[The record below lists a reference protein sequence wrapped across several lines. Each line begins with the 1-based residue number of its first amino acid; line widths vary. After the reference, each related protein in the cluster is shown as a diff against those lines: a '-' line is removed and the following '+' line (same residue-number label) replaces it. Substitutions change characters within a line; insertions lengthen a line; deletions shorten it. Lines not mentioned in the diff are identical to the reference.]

1 MHSPAPWHVKP
12 LTDTQMVCRIDGK
25 PVALV
30 VAMPQTA
37 QHSIHDARL
46 IAAAPDMLYALEEIS
61 HALGDCAL
69 TRKARAAIA
78 KATGDQR

>member
-1 MHSPAPWHVKP
+1 
-12 LTDTQMVCRIDGK
+12 
-25 PVALV
+25 
-30 VAMPQTA
+30 
-37 QHSIHDARL
+37 
-46 IAAAPDMLYALEEIS
+46 MLYALEEIS